1 MDGSRTTAASVST
14 RSPPEGAEVNP
25 PSPHPSDGYLNK
37 RPHPQN
43 WAWPGQHAARTV
55 GITARGQERPLALR
69 HGGGAR
75 ALEADRG
82 GERAGG
88 RPAAGRPPGGSDEL
102 GSLSRRIAH
111 SGRDGA
117 QPHHDH
123 AGPHFDPEADGHAVG
138 DVVGVRIGRGDPGG
152 HLERAVHP
160 GQVPGCRRHG
170 AQRHGEGPRGPGAV
184 HPAPGRRRSGRAPG
198 PRRGS
203 LRAHGSRSP
212 PRRTGPLAGCHL
224 LGVAVVEDPGEAG
237 PVQVRQQAHAGLLPD
252 PVLHAEVRSCRWG
265 TLVLAP
271 GRS

>member
-1 MDGSRTTAASVST
+1 M
-14 RSPPEGAEVNP
+14 
-25 PSPHPSDGYLNK
+25 
-37 RPHPQN
+37 
-43 WAWPGQHAARTV
+43 
-55 GITARGQERPLALR
+55 R

-88 RPAAGRPPGGSDEL
+88 RPAAGRPPRGSDEL

-123 AGPHFDPEADGHAVG
+123 AGPRFDPEADGHAVG

-170 AQRHGEGPRGPGAV
+170 ARRHGEGPRGPGAV
-184 HPAPGRRRSGRAPG
+184 HPAPRVVGDPGARQGHARLTASPWVDVPRPG
-198 PRRGS
+198 PAPSPGATYWVS
-203 LRAHGSRSP
+203 PSSRIQGRS
-212 PRRTGPLAGCHL
+212 
-224 LGVAVVEDPGEAG
+224 G
-237 PVQVRQQAHAGLLPD
+237 PVQVRQQAHASLLPD

-265 TLVLAP
+265 DACPGARPVRDLVDDLCPQQHHHPAVRGHDLGEGHEDGHEEVLGLELDVHADRTFTGQEE
-271 GRS
+271 GRRRRP